1 MRRKDRQVTDF
12 DRIVSI
18 IDECSIIH
26 LGLADEP
33 YPYVVTVNFAYK
45 VEGEQVYFYIHGAK
59 AGRKYELMQKN
70 KKCAFFMEVNEGI
83 KTMPE
88 KKDCTTI
95 YRSVAGSA
103 DIEFMEGDDAFEA
116 AKLCMARYPE
126 TEKAP
131 YNLASVPHTCFARLK
146 VVELNG
152 KANPGKPDILE

>member
-18 IDECSIIH
+18 IDECPIIH

-45 VEGEQVYFYIHGAK
+45 VEGGQVYFYIHGAK

-103 DIEFMEGDDAFEA
+103 DIEFMEGADAFEA

>member
-1 MRRKDRQVTDF
+1 MRRKDREVTDF
-12 DRIVSI
+12 SAILGI
-18 IDECSIIH
+18 IDECPIIH

-45 VEGEQVYFYIHGAK
+45 VEGQQVYFYIHGAK

-70 KKCAFFMEVNEGI
+70 RKCAFFMEVNEGI

-95 YRSVAGSA
+95 YRSAAGNA
-103 DIEFMEGDDAFEA
+103 EIDFLEGDDAFEA
-116 AKLCMARYPE
+116 AEIVMARYPE
-126 TEKAP
+126 TASTP

-152 KANPGKPDILE
+152 KANPGKPDIPE